1 MSNSKNQTS
10 SKTNCGTGST
20 DAFSTCGPVLYYH
33 PNTHELIEV
42 SDDEL
47 ERESQYLCDLVI
59 KKRVLQFKID
69 ELNDK
74 YPLPLRERN
83 PQNYQ
88 QELLALYQSYDVA
101 SEELDSIIKE
111 LKKIQ
116 EDEQGEE
123 VPITSLD
130 SHSKG
135 FDNSILELIQ
145 LKKGGGYKYSYIRS
159 NKLGERHV
167 IHQLGKEDIK
177 SETSKLIKTE
187 TIKNSETNEEITVKK
202 IDTQELKKQLS
213 EIAPTLKYEFFE
225 IKDKNYNIFED
236 FKDDDNW
243 IGGLYHW
250 AENIN
255 ESLNKTPPYRGKY
268 ASFDKKAQLMRFSYG
283 GSGDF
288 ELTKGNIGEVS
299 NPKASAK
306 VSLYANLALA
316 EAKTEG
322 KIHLPCRQGIQ
333 IRYPKRGTDELALMG
348 ALRFD
353 LVLSLSGH
361 VGASVGLQGSV
372 NISQN
377 GIMGIPTKTSVDET
391 KDLNEIKGID
401 ITKQANDLG
410 TVAQGEIFAGIKVG
424 AKIGGSL
431 LWRNPEKSTEEKD
444 GFGPLGELSAGIEGL
459 LGAGA
464 SGTFAFTYYNGKIL
478 ATIQGGLCWGA
489 GAKGSTS
496 FEISTDKIMSD
507 FMPCFGYMLKNMD
520 YEKLV
525 KMIKPEHFYAIC
537 SLPLLI
543 GMEISNIALREIKQ
557 VMDEL
562 FDSWENKDN
571 RVALMETIIK
581 TQGKFLKYCPPETKG
596 AAIAALL
603 EHTFWDDYFSPA
615 SHKQVSGEAMAI
627 FSQRK
632 RAILH
637 ILRWAQSQRDFNNI
651 LQHASLIP
659 SEAKSSIAANKL
671 RISAFMLMGEES
683 KPIPNHALSKK
694 VAPWIPTPMIS
705 PSHYA
710 EIFSQIEQRLPDSI
724 LAQIYVNEPY
734 QEFITAAMIESQ
746 SDIFF
751 TK

>member
-1 MSNSKNQTS
+1 MSNTKNQTT

-74 YPLPLRERN
+74 YPLQLRERN

-88 QELLALYQSYDVA
+88 QELLALYQKYDVA
-101 SEELDSIIKE
+101 SEELNSIIQE
-111 LKKIQ
+111 LKEIQ
-116 EDEQGEE
+116 ENEQGEE
-123 VPITSLD
+123 IPITSLD
-130 SHSKG
+130 SNSKG

-159 NKLGERHV
+159 DKLGERHV
-167 IHQLGKEDIK
+167 IHKLGKEDIK

-187 TIKNSETNEEITVKK
+187 TIKNTETGEEIEVRK

-213 EIAPTLKYEFFE
+213 EIAPTLKYQLFE
-225 IKDKNYNIFED
+225 LENKNYSTLEK

-243 IGGLYHW
+243 VGGLYHW

-255 ESLNKTPPYRGKY
+255 KSLDSTPPYRGKY

-283 GSGDF
+283 GDSTL
-288 ELTKGNIGEVS
+288 ELTKGNIGDPS

-306 VSLYANLALA
+306 ISLYANLALA

-322 KIHLPCRQGIQ
+322 KIHLPSRHGIQ
-333 IRYPKRGTDELALMG
+333 IRYPKKGMDELALMG

-353 LVLSLSGH
+353 LILTLSGH
-361 VGASVGLQGSV
+361 VGASVGLQGSA

-377 GIMGIPTKTSVDET
+377 GIIGIPSKTSVDAP
-391 KDLNEIKGID
+391 KDLNEVKGID
-401 ITKQANDLG
+401 ITSKADELG
-410 TVAQGEIFAGIKVG
+410 VVAQAEIFAGIKVG
-424 AKIGGSL
+424 AGIGGEL
-431 LWRNPEKSTEEKD
+431 LWLNPEKKEDDND
-444 GFGPLGELSAGIEGL
+444 GFSSLGTLAASIEGL

-464 SGTFAFTYYNGKIL
+464 SGAFAFTYFNGKIL
-478 ATIQGGLCWGA
+478 VTVQGGLCWGA

-496 FEISTDKIMSD
+496 FEINADKIMSK
-507 FMPCFGYMLKNMD
+507 FMPCFGYMLRDMD

-525 KMIKPEHFYAIC
+525 AMIRPEHFYAIC

-543 GMEISNIALREIKQ
+543 GMEVTNISYRFAQ
-557 VMDEL
+557 EL
-562 FDSWENKDN
+562 QKELKLSWDNKNN
-571 RVALMETIIK
+571 RVSLMNTIINSK
-581 TQGKFLKYCPPETKG
+581 GEFLKYCPPETKG

-603 EHTFWDDYFSPA
+603 EHNFWDKYFSPA
-615 SHKQVSGEAMAI
+615 SHSQASGEAMAI

-637 ILRWAQSQRDFNNI
+637 TLRWAQSQRDFENI

-659 SEAKSSIAANKL
+659 SDSKDSIAVNKT
-671 RISAFMLMGEES
+671 RILAFLAEGEAE
-683 KPIPNHALSKK
+683 KPIPNHAVSRK
-694 VAPWIPTPMIS
+694 VTTWTPIPMIK
-705 PSHYA
+705 PSYYA
-710 EIFSQIEQRLPDSI
+710 DIFQQIEKKLPDSN
-724 LAQIYVNEPY
+724 LAKIYINEPY
-734 QEFITAAMIESQ
+734 QEFITASEINSQ

-751 TK
+751 KS